1 MDSHVIRTSA
11 TSRQNQS
18 APDQAAI
25 DQPAAGV
32 SGIAEH
38 VRAGLRVPLSLTG
51 LLRGLT
57 AAAVVVSA
65 DVHFVLWY
73 HDDFREIS
81 KIGPLFL
88 LNAIGGLLLGLLV
101 VAWRSWIATFLA
113 AGFGLVTL
121 VAFYLSVT
129 VGLLG
134 LQETAGGGPQTQA
147 EIAEWAALVFGL
159 LATAVLWRQ
168 DGTAPAD
175 AEG

>member
-1 MDSHVIRTSA
+1 MDSHVIRSSA
-11 TSRQNQS
+11 TSRHSSLASDQLT
-18 APDQAAI
+18 PDRAAT
-25 DQPAAGV
+25 GV
-32 SGIAEH
+32 SGLAEH

-57 AAAVVVSA
+57 AAAVVVAA

-134 LQETAGGGPQTQA
+134 LQETASGGPQTEA

-159 LATAVLWRQ
+159 IATAVLWRQ
-168 DGTAPAD
+168 DGTVAD
-175 AEG
+175 DAG